1 LFTLSYSEK
10 RDLMHCVGPMDAS
23 ALMEY

>member
-23 ALMEY
+23 ALIEY